1 LDGALLA
8 IMGTVLLILNLINA
22 VVNVIWRKIMAKM
35 ASLHA
40 EGYTD
45 EDLEQA
51 ALAEILDEIF
61 ID

>member
-1 LDGALLA
+1 
-8 IMGTVLLILNLINA
+8 
-22 VVNVIWRKIMAKM
+22 MAKM

-45 EDLEQA
+45 KDLEQMA
-51 ALAEILDEIF
+51 EVEIAEILDDIL

>member
-1 LDGALLA
+1 
-8 IMGTVLLILNLINA
+8 
-22 VVNVIWRKIMAKM
+22 MAKM

-45 EDLEQA
+45 KELEEMTDA
-51 ALAEILDEIF
+51 ELVEILEDIL

>member
-1 LDGALLA
+1 MQYTQLQLWHHLFHCTR
-8 IMGTVLLILNLINA
+8 IE
-22 VVNVIWRKIMAKM
+22 REKMAKM

-45 EDLEQA
+45 ADLEQ
-51 ALAEILDEIF
+51 LEIAEILEDIL

>member
-1 LDGALLA
+1 
-8 IMGTVLLILNLINA
+8 
-22 VVNVIWRKIMAKM
+22 MAKM

-45 EDLEQA
+45 ADLQDLQLVETLEDVL
-51 ALAEILDEIF
+51 